1 MNSTLGIIVKR
12 IIRES
17 WDHKMLVTVLF
28 VITSILFLLLALVWP
43 RVYTSSSTILVDE
56 HNILRPLMEGTAV
69 TTGVVDRSKRAR
81 QVVFSRAAMSKILDS
96 ENWFDESEATPAE
109 KERKIEEIKRKTS
122 FDNAGKNLLRISF
135 KNQNPERAWKV
146 AQLMTDIFV
155 DTSLLNKQKESSSA
169 HNFIDKQVNN
179 YHQKL
184 KIAESALKDFR
195 SLNMDSR
202 PGSQKEVN
210 AKISN
215 LRGKRENYRLDI
227 LSEESRVSSL
237 TEELTGGAVITA
249 SNLRIKQLQDR
260 IVLLKNKLD
269 ELRLSYHDT
278 YPDIVQLN
286 EQIGA
291 LNEQI
296 STEKINRNREP
307 DITDIDISND
317 PIFSELRGQLSK
329 AKTRISSLK
338 SQEKATTKLLE
349 AEQKRIERINGVDAE
364 LSELTRDYKVNQ
376 DIYQRLLKQREQAYI
391 SMEIDIEKQ
400 GLTIKIQEMA
410 TLPITPKGI
419 RFAHIILAGLVFSVL
434 VPLGIVFGLSILDE
448 KVRDQRIIIDKLGL
462 PVLASVYYVNTSS
475 ETKKNYYDAFYVL
488 LSILIV
494 WSIYGYAIWER
505 LQG

>member
-1 MNSTLGIIVKR
+1 MNSKLGIILRR

-17 WDHKMLVTVLF
+17 WDHKILVTVLF
-28 VITSILFLLLALVWP
+28 AITAMLFLLLALIWP

-56 HNILRPLMEGTAV
+56 HNILRPLMEGTAI
-69 TTGVVDRSKRAR
+69 TTGVVDRAKRAR
-81 QVVFSRAAMSKILDS
+81 QVVFSRTAMSKILES
-96 ENWFDESEATPAE
+96 EDWFDGVQSTPAE
-109 KERKIEEIKRKTS
+109 KERKVEDIKRKTS

-155 DTSLLNKQKESSSA
+155 DTSLLNKQKESGSA
-169 HNFIDKQVNN
+169 HDFIEKQVNN

-184 KIAESALKDFR
+184 KNAESALKDFR

-210 AKISN
+210 TKISN

-227 LSEESRVSSL
+227 LAEESRVASL

-249 SNLRIKQLQDR
+249 SNLRIKQIQDR
-260 IVLLKNKLD
+260 IVILKNKLD
-269 ELRLSYHDT
+269 ELRLSYHET

-286 EQIGA
+286 EQIGE
-291 LNEQI
+291 LNNQI
-296 STEKINRNREP
+296 SEEKIIRRKKP
-307 DITDIDISND
+307 DISNLDISND
-317 PIFSELRGQLSK
+317 PIFSELRAQLSK
-329 AKTRISSLK
+329 IKTRIFSLK
-338 SQEKATTKLLE
+338 SQEKATTRFLE
-349 AEQKRIERINGVDAE
+349 IEQKRIERINAVDAE

-410 TLPITPKGI
+410 SLPITPKGI
-419 RFAHIILAGLVFSVL
+419 RFAHIILAGLVLSVL
-434 VPLGIVFGLSILDE
+434 VPVSIVFGLSVLDE
-448 KVRDQRIIIDKLGL
+448 KVREQSIIVDKLGL
-462 PVLASVYYVNTSS
+462 PVLASVYYINTSS
-475 ETKKNYYDAFYVL
+475 ETKRNYRDAFYVL